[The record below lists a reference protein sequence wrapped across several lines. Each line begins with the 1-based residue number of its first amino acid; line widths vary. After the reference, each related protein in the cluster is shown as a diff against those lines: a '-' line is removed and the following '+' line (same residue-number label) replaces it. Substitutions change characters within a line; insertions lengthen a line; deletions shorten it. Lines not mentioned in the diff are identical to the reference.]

1 MQPARAGL
9 VPSPWKVPVRFM
21 LKLVVTHYLKIFAV
35 ASFGFHHILFA
46 CFSAQCYSLRLLL
59 LKRSLKDGSRSPSS
73 CGFWSPWKHIPHSCS
88 WWGSHTLL
96 VFWSPLA
103 PSSEQL
109 ASPSLHLLQ
118 TLMDICQALWLVLLQ
133 LLSLGVST
141 PLHPPMAGEGDT
153 ASILIRETYWHLQL
167 PSFRCYRVRWP
178 TNSKVSI
185 TACAEPAWFLW
196 CFFSPWDRW

>member
-9 VPSPWKVPVRFM
+9 VPSPWKVPVHFM
-21 LKLVVTHYLKIFAV
+21 LKLVVTRYLRIFAV

-46 CFSAQCYSLRLLL
+46 CFSAQCYSLRLLQ

-73 CGFWSPWKHIPHSCS
+73 CGFWSSWKHIPHSCS

-96 VFWSPLA
+96 VFWSPLE

-118 TLMDICQALWLVLLQ
+118 TLMGICQ

-141 PLHPPMAGEGDT
+141 PLHPPMAGDGDT
-153 ASILIRETYWHLQL
+153 VSILIRETYWCFQF
-167 PSFRCYRVRWP
+167 PSFRYYRVRWP
-178 TNSKVSI
+178 TNGKVSI
-185 TACAEPAWFLW
+185 TA
-196 CFFSPWDRW
+196 S